1 MSKLKILV
9 AGDPVLRQKAQEVE
23 RMDKKT
29 LRLLDDMAETMY
41 AANGVGLAAP
51 QIGVLKRIVVIDVGE
66 GLIELINPVITYRE
80 GSTVGPEGCLSV
92 PDYEGEVERAE
103 IVHCDYY
110 DRKGRK
116 MLIKADGLLAVCI
129 QHELDHL
136 DGVLFIDKAKVLM
149 PKDFDG
155 EQ

>member
-66 GLIELINPVITYRE
+66 GLIELINPAITYRE
-80 GSTVGPEGCLSV
+80 GSAVGPEGCLSYLITKV
-92 PDYEGEVERAE
+92 KWNA
-103 IVHCDYY
+103 
-110 DRKGRK
+110 RK
-116 MLIKADGLLAVCI
+116 LCI
-129 QHELDHL
+129 AN
-136 DGVLFIDKAKVLM
+136 IMTAKGA
-149 PKDFDG
+149 KCY
-155 EQ
+155 

>member
-9 AGDPVLRQKAQEVE
+9 AGDPVLRQKAAEVE

-41 AANGVGLAAP
+41 AADGVGLAAP
-51 QIGVLKRIVVIDVGE
+51 QIGVSKRIVVIDVGE
-66 GLIELINPVITYRE
+66 GLLELINPVITYSE
-80 GSTVGPEGCLSV
+80 GAAVGPEGCLSV
-92 PDYEGEVERAE
+92 PDYDGEVERAE
-103 IVHCDYY
+103 FVHCEYY
-110 DRKGRK
+110 DRKGHK

-136 DGVLFIDKAKVLM
+136 DGVLFIDKAKVLT
-149 PKDFDG
+149 PKNYDR
-155 EQ
+155 E